1 MKHLSTRRASAAC
14 ALLALWL
21 AGCANLQGID
31 TTAQLRDAPSLG
43 LPAPAESLSPAPD
56 WWRALG
62 DPQLDRLVGDALAGN
77 PNLRVAAARVNKA
90 RAAQA
95 VAESAY
101 APQLNGALDLN
112 RQSFSSNYIYPAPL
126 GGSVQTLGNLQ
137 LNGGWE
143 LDFFG
148 KHDGG
153 LNAAIGQLHAAEAE
167 ADAARV
173 LLATN
178 VVRAYVKWALQ
189 VDQYAVAE
197 RALKQRQEM
206 LKLVQDRV
214 RVGLDN
220 QLEVRQNETGRA
232 DSRTQMSALQQ
243 QQDAAR
249 NALAALLGQPRLPD
263 DIQPPSLARLTTLAV
278 PEQMDANWLG
288 RRADIVA
295 ARWRVEAARGEV
307 QVAKSQFYPN
317 INLAAFIGFQSL
329 GLSNLTKGSSF
340 QWGVGPAIRL
350 PIFEAG
356 RLRANLSGKTADVD
370 AAIETYNATVI
381 DAMREA
387 ADQSQAVHAVDRQ
400 RAEQAL
406 ALRAA
411 EGAYDIAQ
419 RRYQGGLGNYLNVLT
434 AETAVLAQ
442 RRARVDLQARALD
455 AQIGLAQAMG
465 GGWQP
470 SPALALP
477 DAASA
482 APGPSVVSQAR

>member
-1 MKHLSTRRASAAC
+1 MKNPSTRRASAAA
-14 ALLALWL
+14 ALAALVL
-21 AGCANLQGID
+21 AGCANMKGID
-31 TTAQLRDAPSLG
+31 TTAQLRDASSLG

-56 WWRALG
+56 WWVALG
-62 DPQLDRLVGDALAGN
+62 DPQLNRLVADALAGN

-95 VAESAY
+95 IAEAAY
-101 APQLNGALDLN
+101 APQLNGQLDVN
-112 RQSFSSNYIYPAPL
+112 RQNFSSNYIYPAPL
-126 GGSVQTLGNLQ
+126 GGSTQTMGTLQ
-137 LNGGWE
+137 INGGWE

-148 KHDGG
+148 KHEGG
-153 LNAAIGQLHAAEAE
+153 LNSAIGQLHAAEAD

-178 VVRAYVKWALQ
+178 VVRAYVRWALQ
-189 VDQYAVAE
+189 TDQYTVAE

-206 LKLVQDRV
+206 LKLVEDRV
-214 RVGLDN
+214 RVGLDS

-263 DIQPPSLARLTTLAV
+263 GLQAPSLSQFKTLAV
-278 PEQMDANWLG
+278 PEQMDANWLA

-317 INLAAFIGFQSL
+317 INLAAFVGFQSL
-329 GLSNLTKGSSF
+329 GLGNLLKGDSF

-356 RLRANLSGKTADVD
+356 RLRANLGAKTADVD

-387 ADQSQAVHAVDRQ
+387 ADQSQALRSVDRQ
-400 RAEQAL
+400 RQEQAV

-419 RRYQGGLGNYLNVLT
+419 RRYQGGLGNFLNVLT

-455 AQIGLAQAMG
+455 AQVGLTQAMG

-470 SPALALP
+470 SPALTLP
-477 DAASA
+477 DTSVAST
-482 APGPSVVSQAR
+482 AR

>member
-1 MKHLSTRRASAAC
+1 MNPMTYRRA
-14 ALLALWL
+14 ALASTLAALWL
-21 AGCANLQGID
+21 AGCANMQGID
-31 TTAQLRDAPSLG
+31 TTAQLKDAASLG
-43 LPAPAESLSPAPD
+43 LAAPAESLSPAPD
-56 WWRALG
+56 WWVALG
-62 DPQLDRLVGDALAGN
+62 DPQLNQLVADALAGN
-77 PNLRVAAARVNKA
+77 PNLRVAAARVAKA

-101 APQLNGALDLN
+101 APQVTGALDLN
-112 RQSFSSNYIYPAPL
+112 RQAFSSNYIYPAPL
-126 GGSVQTLGNLQ
+126 GGSTQTLGNLQ
-137 LNGGWE
+137 INGGWE

-148 KHDGG
+148 KHEGG
-153 LNAAIGQLHAAEAE
+153 LNSAIGQLHAAEAD

-178 VVRAYVKWALQ
+178 VVRAYVRWALQ
-189 VDQYAVAE
+189 GDQYAVAE
-197 RALKQRQEM
+197 RALKQRQEI

-214 RVGLDN
+214 RVGLDS

-232 DSRTQMSALQQ
+232 DSRTQMAALQQ

-249 NALAALLGQPRLPD
+249 NALAALLGQPRLPEGL
-263 DIQPPSLARLTTLAV
+263 QPPSLAQFKTLAV
-278 PEQMDANWLG
+278 PEQMDANWLA

-317 INLAAFIGFQSL
+317 INLAAFVGFQSL
-329 GLSNLTKGSSF
+329 GLGNLLKGDSF

-356 RLRANLSGKTADVD
+356 RLRANLGAKAADVD

-387 ADQSQAVHAVDRQ
+387 ADQSQALHAVDRQ
-400 RAEQAL
+400 RNEQAL

-442 RRARVDLQARALD
+442 RRARVDLEARALD
-455 AQIGLAQAMG
+455 AQVGLAQAMG

-470 SPALALP
+470 SAALAVP
-477 DAASA
+477 PTAMAAT
-482 APGPSVVSQAR
+482 AR

>member
-1 MKHLSTRRASAAC
+1 MNRMTYRRAALASALA
-14 ALLALWL
+14 ALGL
-21 AGCANLQGID
+21 AGCANMQGID
-31 TTAQLRDAPSLG
+31 ASAQLRDASSLG
-43 LPAPAESLSPAPD
+43 LAALAESLSPAPD
-56 WWRALG
+56 WWTALG
-62 DPQLDRLVGDALAGN
+62 DPQLNRLVAEALAGN

-95 VAESAY
+95 VAEATY
-101 APQLNGALDLN
+101 APQLNGQLDVN
-112 RQSFSSNYIYPAPL
+112 RQSFSSNYIYPPPL
-126 GGSVQTLGNLQ
+126 GGSTQTMGTLQ
-137 LNGGWE
+137 INGGWE

-148 KHDGG
+148 KHEGG
-153 LNAAIGQLHAAEAE
+153 LNSAIGQLHAAEAE

-178 VVRAYVKWALQ
+178 VVRAYVRWALQ
-189 VDQYAVAE
+189 GDQYAVAE

-206 LKLVQDRV
+206 LRLVQDRV
-214 RVGLDN
+214 RVGLDS

-232 DSRTQMSALQQ
+232 DSRTQMAALQQ

-263 DIQPPSLARLTTLAV
+263 GIQPPSLAQFKPLAT
-278 PEQMDANWLG
+278 PEQMDANWLA
-288 RRADIVA
+288 RRADVVA

-317 INLAAFIGFQSL
+317 INLAAFVGFQSL
-329 GLSNLTKGSSF
+329 GLGNLLKGDSF

-356 RLRANLSGKTADVD
+356 RLRANLGAKTADVD

-387 ADQSQAVHAVDRQ
+387 ADQSQALHAVDRQ
-400 RAEQAL
+400 RHEQAV

-442 RRARVDLQARALD
+442 RRARVDLEARALD
-455 AQIGLAQAMG
+455 AQVGLAQAMG

-470 SPALALP
+470 SPALVLP
-477 DAASA
+477 TTAMANT
-482 APGPSVVSQAR
+482 AR